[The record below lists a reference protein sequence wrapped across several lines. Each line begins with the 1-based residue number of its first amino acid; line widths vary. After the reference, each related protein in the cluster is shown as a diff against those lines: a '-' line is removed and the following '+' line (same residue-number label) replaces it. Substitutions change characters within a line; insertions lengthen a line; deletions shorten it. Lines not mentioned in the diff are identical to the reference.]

1 MKLKK
6 KFLIFVPAYN
16 FEEKIISTLNRISKD
31 IFKNDIVSISIIND
45 FSDDGSIIKL

>member
-16 FEEKIISTLNRISKD
+16 VEEKIIFTVNGILKD
-31 IFKNDIVSISIIND
+31 IFKNDIVSILIIND